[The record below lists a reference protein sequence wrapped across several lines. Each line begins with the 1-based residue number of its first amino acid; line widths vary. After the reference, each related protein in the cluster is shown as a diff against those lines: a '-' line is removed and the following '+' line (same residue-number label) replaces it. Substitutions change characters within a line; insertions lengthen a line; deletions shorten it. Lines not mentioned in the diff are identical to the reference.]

1 VEPALQAGTD
11 GGRARGVARRV
22 PRIERERQMLDVAE
36 VLFAERGFAVS
47 MDEIAD
53 GAGITKPMLYAYFDS
68 KEGLY
73 RSCVERVRGRLQE
86 AIEGAATAD
95 EDAATRLWRALL
107 AFFTFVDEERA
118 AWTVFHG
125 EAAAEGGLFA
135 EEVARCRRDNVSLVA
150 RQLGAAGLRGE
161 ARDGSGTAADNEQ
174 TALMLVGACETLASW
189 WLDHPGEPKEALA
202 LRVMNVF
209 WLGLGA
215 VGEGTRWRPPAA
227 VAA

>member
-1 VEPALQAGTD
+1 
-11 GGRARGVARRV
+11 
-22 PRIERERQMLDVAE
+22 MLDVAE
-36 VLFAERGFAVS
+36 QLFAERGFAVS
-47 MDEIAD
+47 MDDIAE
-53 GAGITKPMLYAYFDS
+53 GAGISKPMLYAYFES

-73 RSCVERVRGRLQE
+73 RACVERVRGRLHE
-86 AIEGAATAD
+86 TIERAAAAG
-95 EDAATRLWRALL
+95 EDPDARLWHALL

-150 RQLGAAGLRGE
+150 RQLG
-161 ARDGSGTAADNEQ
+161 DGAENEQ

-189 WLDHPGEPKEALA
+189 WLDHPEEPREALA
-202 LRVMNVF
+202 LRLMNVF

-215 VGEGTRWRPPAA
+215 VSDGERWWPPEVVA
-227 VAA
+227 V